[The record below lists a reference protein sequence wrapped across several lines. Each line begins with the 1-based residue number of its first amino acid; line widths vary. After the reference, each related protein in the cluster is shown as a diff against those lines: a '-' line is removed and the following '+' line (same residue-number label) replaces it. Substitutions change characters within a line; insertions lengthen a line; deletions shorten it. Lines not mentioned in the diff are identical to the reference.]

1 LRLIVTFIDDD
12 ELRCTVS
19 VRLSLRKEA
28 LTLLPCLHLLSGFV
42 SELLAEL
49 LALLLAAAF
58 ASSLLGLGDGDL
70 R

>member
-1 LRLIVTFIDDD
+1 VTFIDDD

-19 VRLSLRKEA
+19 VRLSLREEA
-28 LTLLPCLHLLSGFV
+28 LTLLACLHLLSEFV